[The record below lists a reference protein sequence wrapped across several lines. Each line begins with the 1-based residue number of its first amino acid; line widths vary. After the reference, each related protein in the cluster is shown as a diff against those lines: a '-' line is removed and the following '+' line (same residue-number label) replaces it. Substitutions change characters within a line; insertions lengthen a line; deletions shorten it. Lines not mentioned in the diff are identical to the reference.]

1 MLSALAKAKATGGL
15 AGVGARAPQK
25 RHSPLPHWK
34 REIARAI
41 D

>member
-1 MLSALAKAKATGGL
+1 MVPGLAKAKADGGL
-15 AGVGARAPQK
+15 AGVGASAPQK